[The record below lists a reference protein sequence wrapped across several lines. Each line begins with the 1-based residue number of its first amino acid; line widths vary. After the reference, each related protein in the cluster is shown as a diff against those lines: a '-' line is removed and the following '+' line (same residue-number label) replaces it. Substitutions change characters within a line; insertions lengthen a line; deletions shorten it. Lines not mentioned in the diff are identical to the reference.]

1 MVDEILALGGVV
13 RFVPKLHAKLYAVDR
28 CEALIVSA
36 NFSKASLDKSYEAGV
51 WSCNPA
57 VIRDVCAFVD
67 EFM

>member
-36 NFSKASLDKSYEAGV
+36 NFSKAGLDKSYEAGV